1 MTLGQAI
8 GELLPL
14 AIGIAISP
22 VPIIAVILM
31 LITPKARS
39 NGLAFLAGW
48 VLGLAV
54 VGAIVLIIANT
65 AGIAESSGPSKTVSA
80 IKLILGLL
88 LLLAAFRQ
96 WRKRPR
102 AGEEAPLPKWM
113 KALDGFTP
121 GKALAAGALLSG
133 VNPKNLILNATA
145 AAGIAQAGLSGA
157 EQTVALIVLVVVGS
171 LSIIAPGGVYLG
183 MGDKAGDVLGG
194 WKTWL
199 AANNA
204 TVMIVLFVVFGVS
217 LIGKGIGGLS

>member
-1 MTLGQAI
+1 MGQAI
-8 GELLPL
+8 GDLLPL

-31 LITPKARS
+31 LITPQARS
-39 NGLAFLAGW
+39 NGLAFLGGW

-88 LLLAAFRQ
+88 LLVAAFRQ
-96 WRKRPR
+96 WRKRPK

-145 AAGIAQAGLSGA
+145 AAGIAQAGLSGV
-157 EQTVALIVLVVVGS
+157 EQTFALIVLVVVGS
-171 LSIIAPGGVYLG
+171 LGVTRPWACISAWATRPATSST
-183 MGDKAGDVLGG
+183 AGRRGSPP
-194 WKTWL
+194 T
-199 AANNA
+199 
-204 TVMIVLFVVFGVS
+204 TRP
-217 LIGKGIGGLS
+217 